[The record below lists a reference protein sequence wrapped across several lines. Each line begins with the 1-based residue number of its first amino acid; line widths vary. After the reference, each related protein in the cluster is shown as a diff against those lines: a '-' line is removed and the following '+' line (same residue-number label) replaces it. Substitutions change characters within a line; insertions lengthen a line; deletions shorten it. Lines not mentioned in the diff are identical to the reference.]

1 MATSMRLPAAPPPT
15 REVKSAS
22 SSATRRLVPR
32 LLLASAVLNG
42 YHIWWG
48 LPLTRPIALE
58 ATHVAPVESAR
69 GKESR
74 DQENVVAWGTD
85 EVAPMGPLVYAKRTF
100 TGGSCSQKYP
110 AFHFMLLNAAYAPVL
125 GYLFLSGQISL
136 AHLSDSWPYGLKD
149 PVSSL
154 TLLVLIA
161 RAVSVAMG
169 TAIVGL
175 TYLITER
182 LFGGIAGIFTAL
194 ILALC
199 PMFIYYSHT
208 SNLDIPYLFWFVLG
222 CVFYVRL
229 FEGGQT
235 RDYVL
240 FGVCM
245 ALTVATKDQAYALLP
260 LLPVSLILSRM
271 RRRTDGVAPSG
282 DGGSPPSIPWRKLG
296 LSLVAFLATYAVAAN
311 IPNNWSGYLR
321 HVQHITGPGSA
332 QYQEFPGTLSGQG
345 ALLSRTIALLAKTMN
360 VPLFVVCAVGI
371 VWGLVRFRRG
381 EPGAPGSPD
390 LLLWP
395 LHRRHPVC
403 LPPVPAAAR
412 ARVLRLRRKT
422 PRGPLDALL
431 AAAVGGPAEH
441 RRPAPVQHGVW
452 RVGRLVSAA
461 GSPICGGAMAG
472 CARASDCRGGNV
484 RTLPVP
490 AALPRRCARTPAKPR
505 RVRGGGVSSAR
516 ARLRRPDIRVL
527 QANHRRRG
535 RRFRSGRIPGSAL
548 ERRARV

>member
-1 MATSMRLPAAPPPT
+1 M
-15 REVKSAS
+15 
-22 SSATRRLVPR
+22 
-32 LLLASAVLNG
+32 
-42 YHIWWG
+42 
-48 LPLTRPIALE
+48 
-58 ATHVAPVESAR
+58 APVESAR

-332 QYQEFPGTLSGQG
+332 QYQEFRHAVGPGCAAVQDHRTPREDHERPPLRGMCRGNRMGPGQIQEG
-345 ALLSRTIALLAKTMN
+345 RAWRSWLPRSPTMASSSPSSCMSTPGSCCRSCSCSPSSAENSSRTFGRAL
-360 VPLFVVCAVGI
+360 
-371 VWGLVRFRRG
+371 
-381 EPGAPGSPD
+381 
-390 LLLWP
+390 
-395 LHRRHPVC
+395 
-403 LPPVPAAAR
+403 
-412 ARVLRLRRKT
+412 
-422 PRGPLDALL
+422 
-431 AAAVGGPAEH
+431 GG
-441 RRPAPVQHGVW
+441 
-452 RVGRLVSAA
+452 
-461 GSPICGGAMAG
+461 CGGWSG
-472 CARASDCRGGNV
+472 RAS
-484 RTLPVP
+484 
-490 AALPRRCARTPAKPR
+490 
-505 RVRGGGVSSAR
+505 SSCSCTAWCME
-516 ARLRRPDIRVL
+516 
-527 QANHRRRG
+527 G
-535 RRFRSGRIPGSAL
+535 RSIGFCGRIPDM
-548 ERRARV
+548 RRSDGWVRTCLRLPWWKRTDPPSTCRASQTMCEDAR

>member
-1 MATSMRLPAAPPPT
+1 MATSMRLPAASPPT

-22 SSATRRLVPR
+22 SSATRRLVPW
-32 LLLASAVLNG
+32 LLLASTVLNG

-100 TGGSCSQKYP
+100 TGGSWSQKYP

-332 QYQEFPGTLSGQG
+332 QYQEFPGTLSGQV

-360 VPLFVVCAVGI
+360 VPLFAVSAVGI
-371 VWGLVRFRRG
+371 VWGLVRFRR
-381 EPGAPGSPD
+381 AS
-390 LLLWP
+390 L
-395 LHRRHPVC
+395 
-403 LPPVPAAAR
+403 
-412 ARVLRLRRKT
+412 
-422 PRGPLDALL
+422 ALL
-431 AAAVGGPAEH
+431 APAISYYGLFIAVILYVYPRFLLPLVLVFSVFGGKLLADFWT
-441 RRPAPVQHGVW
+441 RSS
-452 RVGRLVSAA
+452 RLRWVS
-461 GSPICGGAMAG
+461 G
-472 CARASDCRGGNV
+472 RAS
-484 RTLPVP
+484 
-490 AALPRRCARTPAKPR
+490 
-505 RVRGGGVSSAR
+505 SSCSCTAWCME
-516 ARLRRPDIRVL
+516 
-527 QANHRRRG
+527 G
-535 RRFRSGRIPGSAL
+535 RSIGFCGRIPDMRRSDGW
-548 ERRARV
+548 ERTCLRLPWWKRTDPPSTCRASQTMCEDAR